1 MLRARLAVLASA
13 LCFSTTGTAQA
24 LGPDGAS
31 PVTVG
36 AARVLVGA
44 VGLALVAHL
53 LARRRPPSAPGHPLR
68 TALGLPGG
76 PGVVRAAWVAGL
88 AVAGYQV
95 CFFLAVRQT
104 GVAVGTVV
112 ALGAAPVVTG
122 ALGRLRGQGSPGPRW
137 AVATALAAAGLTVLV
152 TAGRAAHVDPVGV
165 LLALGAA
172 GSYAAYTV
180 AAKRLLHGGVRA
192 EAAMAAVFGTGA
204 VWLLPAFALAP
215 VGWMLTPSGLAVVGW
230 LGLVPTT
237 LAYVL
242 FARGLARLSAAETT
256 TLVLAEP
263 LTAAILGIALL
274 GEPVTAATLVGGGL
288 VVAGLVVTAAGRG
301 PRPAATSAAAPAAVV
316 P

>member
-36 AARVLVGA
+36 AARVLVGGA
-44 VGLALVAHL
+44 GLVVVAHL
-53 LARRRPPSAPGHPLR
+53 LARRRPASAPGLR
-68 TALGLPGG
+68 VRSALGLPAG
-76 PGVVRAAWVAGL
+76 PGVVRAAWLAGL
-88 AVAGYQV
+88 AVAAYQV
-95 CFFLAVRQT
+95 CFFLAVRTT

-112 ALGAAPVVTG
+112 ALGSAPVLTG
-122 ALGRLRGQGSPGPRW
+122 ALGRLLGQGSPGRRW

-152 TAGRAAHVDPVGV
+152 TAGRAAHVAPLGV

-172 GSYAAYTV
+172 AAYAAYTV
-180 AAKRLLHGGVRA
+180 AAKGLLRDGVGA

-204 VWLLPAFALAP
+204 VWLLPAFLVAP
-215 VGWMLTPSGLAVVGW
+215 VGWMAAPDGIAVVLW

-242 FARGLARLSAAETT
+242 FARGLAHLSAAETT

-263 LTAAILGIALL
+263 LTAALLGIAVL
-274 GEPVTAATLVGGGL
+274 GEPVTVATVVGGGL
-288 VVAGLVVTAAGRG
+288 VVAGLVVTAAARAPRT
-301 PRPAATSAAAPAAVV
+301 PRPEPVPA
-316 P
+316 